1 MKEAYGPYEIA
12 ELLDVAPSSIGLW
25 IEKGF
30 LEAFKTPGGHRRINR
45 DELVRFLKRHNIPV
59 PDEFKGD
66 LVRILII
73 EDEVEVA
80 EMIKR
85 VLSDYENVEVY
96 VVNDGIAALLEI
108 GRKPPDLV
116 ILDIIIPGIDGF
128 EVCKRINRDKLLDVK
143 TLAISGKIEEDDV
156 SKLLE
161 SGAKRFLRKPFSV
174 EDLKRT
180 GHDLLV
186 EVRESFV
193 VLP

>member
-45 DELVRFLKRHNIPV
+45 EELVRFLNRHNIPV

-73 EDEVEVA
+73 EDEIEVA

-156 SKLLE
+156 SKLFE

-180 GHDLLV
+180 VNDLLV

>member
-45 DELVRFLKRHNIPV
+45 EELVRFLNRHNIPV

-73 EDEVEVA
+73 EDEIEVA
-80 EMIKR
+80 EMIER
-85 VLSDYENVEVY
+85 ALSDYENVEVY
-96 VVNDGIAALLEI
+96 AVNDGIAALLEI
-108 GRKPPDLV
+108 GRKPPDMV

-128 EVCKRINRDKLLDVK
+128 EVCKRINRDKLLNVK
-143 TLAISGKIEEDDV
+143 TLAISGKIDEDDV

-161 SGAKRFLRKPFSV
+161 SGANRFLRKPFSV

-180 GHDLLV
+180 VDDLLV

>member
-30 LEAFKTPGGHRRINR
+30 LEAFKTPGGHRRIYR
-45 DELVRFLKRHNIPV
+45 EELVRFLNRHNIPV

-80 EMIKR
+80 EMIER

-96 VVNDGIAALLEI
+96 SVNDGIAALLEI
-108 GRKPPDLV
+108 GRRPPDMV

-128 EVCKRINRDKLLDVK
+128 EVCKRINRDKILNVK
-143 TLAISGKIEEDDV
+143 TIAISGKIEEDDV

-161 SGAKRFLRKPFSV
+161 SGANRFLRKPFSV

-180 GHDLLV
+180 VDDLLV

>member
-180 GHDLLV
+180 VNDLLV

>member
-45 DELVRFLKRHNIPV
+45 EELVRFLNRHNIPV

-80 EMIKR
+80 EMIER
-85 VLSDYENVEVY
+85 ALSDYENVEVY
-96 VVNDGIAALLEI
+96 AVNDGIAALLEI
-108 GRKPPDLV
+108 GRKPPDMV

-128 EVCKRINRDKLLDVK
+128 EVCKRINRDKLLNVK
-143 TLAISGKIEEDDV
+143 TLAISGKIGEDDV

-161 SGAKRFLRKPFSV
+161 SGANRFLRKPFSV

-180 GHDLLV
+180 VDDLLV